1 MDYAPPYMP
10 PQYRPA
16 PPPKAADPLAVALGN
31 GSLLGVGYWLL
42 GWRRLAVL
50 TALISIALIAF
61 TAAIAKPWCEILLVL
76 WWIAGIALGW
86 FLARR
91 TPHRTASRT
100 QRLIA
105 LGVTIPVLLAAGG
118 LRYDASRI
126 GADITAGREAG
137 DCGKILSAQ
146 EKIWLGHRIADAP
159 LTTNADTARETC
171 RQLQTAADRLT
182 TGLTADTTALSDGY
196 DIMNAVL
203 AEPGNDE
210 TVDTTLD
217 GFLNALP
224 TKDNCKTVTIT
235 DWLRQRKTSYNRL
248 DRSADTVKQVA
259 PEAMLGCAN
268 GLVSASQWTAAK
280 TQYQQLLDQYGESPL
295 AEKARAGVD
304 KANLAIELANV
315 RGLLDGGSADF
326 QPEYCSKPAKY
337 SAAPAP
343 HKGMNL
349 SLVYGNSDYS
359 SKIPSGWRAK
369 DVTQAVFVVCVGDDS
384 NGPTV
389 RTCPYENK
397 TFPQFPTQVKF
408 HKIALPVKVY
418 EVRTGRLISSRTAQ
432 INGSS
437 CPAILHYTTS
447 SLLRDM
453 GPPGDVYVTPT
464 NAAFLSAFSSFM
476 AR

>member
-1 MDYAPPYMP
+1 MDYAPPAMP
-10 PQYRPA
+10 PQYKPA
-16 PPPKAADPLAVALGN
+16 PQPKAGDPLAVAIGN

-50 TALISIALIAF
+50 TALISIVLISVTVAV
-61 TAAIAKPWCEILLVL
+61 AKPWCEIVLVV
-76 WWIAGIALGW
+76 WWIANIAFGW
-86 FLARR
+86 FLARQA
-91 TPHRTASRT
+91 PQRTASRT
-100 QRLIA
+100 QRLVA

-126 GADITAGREAG
+126 GDDVTAGQEAG
-137 DCGKILSAQ
+137 DCGKVLTAQ
-146 EKIWLGHRIADAP
+146 EKVWLGHRIADAP
-159 LTTNADTARETC
+159 LGAKGDTARKDC

-196 DIMNAVL
+196 DIMNTVL
-203 AEPGNDE
+203 AKPGNDE
-210 TVDTTLD
+210 TVDTTLN

-224 TKDNCKTVTIT
+224 TKDQCKTVTIT
-235 DWLRQRKTSYNRL
+235 DWLRQRNASYNRL

-280 TQYQQLLDQYGESPL
+280 TQYQQLLDQYGDSPL
-295 AEKARAGVD
+295 AGKARAGVA
-304 KANLAIELANV
+304 KAELAIELAKV
-315 RGLLDGGSADF
+315 RGLLDGGSADY

-369 DVTQAVFVVCVGDDS
+369 DVTRAVFVVCVGDDS
-384 NGPTV
+384 NGPIV

-397 TFPQFPTQVKF
+397 TFPDFPTQVKF

-447 SLLRDM
+447 SLLRDI
-453 GPPGDVYVTPT
+453 GPPGDVYVTAT